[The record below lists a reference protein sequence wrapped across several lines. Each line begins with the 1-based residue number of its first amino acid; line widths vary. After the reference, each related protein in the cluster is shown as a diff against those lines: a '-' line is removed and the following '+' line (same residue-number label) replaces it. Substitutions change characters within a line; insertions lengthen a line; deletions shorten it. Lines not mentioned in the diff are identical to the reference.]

1 MSRKQRFHQSALACL
16 LLAVPVLLQAADQ
29 FDIITTLSNTSS
41 QTVWRITQPNVKQPT
56 TSYPQI
62 KFAPGDSVSID
73 AGGCVQTGGH
83 GATWKR
89 YVDPSGA
96 NSDRLYHGQIWV
108 PGINGRLVRVK
119 DFQAFKAAKQIP
131 SPLPAGL
138 KAADLYLR
146 LGYEDDGY
154 SDNGYYSHDD
164 GTEGQCK
171 NSVNAFLIVS
181 VGHNGT
187 LAPNPAQFV
196 GIEPNNFRCQAAWA
210 FQNFNTDQL
219 SNDSFNNAFN
229 LSWYDYLDPTTG
241 ITFLAARGIA
251 SSGNCEGMS
260 LLADVGED
268 QFITGPL
275 LESFWANYKSTMNGV
290 PTSPVNT
297 QINIA
302 HWKQLSATFLR
313 GYIGSVFDSPSK
325 TAVAIERD
333 LTKADYNYGLLAL
346 QHGTGGHVLVPLRV
360 SHMGQQIL
368 IDVYDPNRPCGQ
380 IPDTASYPPVV
391 ITGNNW
397 SYNMGG
403 SDGTWTGTSS
413 GTLSFSGMA
422 YIPYVG
428 DSGWSDLGTNL
439 EGLVKVIFGN
449 DVNVDQVTDS
459 TGKRLFVPNKP
470 NVLDTSSQGLGNTLV
485 RVPLLAAGPQKRPR
499 TAGSKFPMNFAGN
512 LTPAMA
518 KQVQQMQAE
527 YAADY
532 GGSGQ
537 IFIATGKQLSSL
549 SFSVSGKKSGT
560 AVRMVVGQKGQFYE
574 VKSSPVTAAAAHPVI
589 LIHNLGKLEDGVS
602 VQSRDQSQMKVSISH
617 GLVST
622 QANNIT
628 IQKTADIV
636 VTNTPAKFS
645 LAADKKLQLSST
657 AALGQVNVNTQ
668 VIDKNAT
675 VTNAP
680 IRALAVQKLNQ

>member
-1 MSRKQRFHQSALACL
+1 MQFNNPFKQVTLCAALFLTPAL
-16 LLAVPVLLQAADQ
+16 LPAADQ
-29 FDIITTLSNTSS
+29 FDIVSVLSNTSS

-56 TSYPQI
+56 TPYAQI
-62 KFAPGDSVSID
+62 KFAPGDSISID

-83 GATWKR
+83 GNTWKR

-96 NSDRLYHGQIWV
+96 NSDRLYHGQIWI
-108 PGINGRLVRVK
+108 PGINASLVRVK
-119 DFQAFKAAKQIP
+119 DFTAFKVAKQIP

-138 KAADLYLR
+138 NPADLYLR

-171 NSVNAFLIVS
+171 NSVNAFVIVS

-187 LAPNPAQFV
+187 LAPNPGQFV
-196 GIEPNNFRCQAAWA
+196 GIDPNNFRCQAAWA
-210 FQNFNTDQL
+210 FRNFNTAEL

-241 ITFLAARGIA
+241 ITFLAARGLA
-251 SSGNCEGMS
+251 SSGNCAGMS

-275 LESFWANYKSTMNGV
+275 LESFWANYRNTSNGI
-290 PTSPVNT
+290 PASPVNT

-302 HWKQLSATFLR
+302 HWKQLSSTFLR
-313 GYIGSVFDSPSK
+313 GYIGSVFDAPSK
-325 TAVAIERD
+325 TSASIERD

-346 QHGTGGHVLVPLRV
+346 QHGTGGHVVVPLRV
-360 SHMGQQIL
+360 SHSGQQIL
-368 IDVYDPNRPCGQ
+368 IDVYDPNKPCGK
-380 IPDTASYPPVV
+380 IPDPNTYPPV
-391 ITGNNW
+391 IINGNNW
-397 SYNMGG
+397 SYDTG
-403 SDGTWTGTSS
+403 SGIWTGTSS
-413 GTLSFSGMA
+413 GTLSFSGLA
-422 YIPYVG
+422 YIPYVS

-449 DVNVDQVTDS
+449 DVNVDQVTDN
-459 TGKRLFVPNKP
+459 TGKRLFLPNQP
-470 NVLDTSSQGLGNTLV
+470 NVLDTSAQGLGNGLV
-485 RVPLLAAGPQKRPR
+485 RVPFLAAGPQKRPR
-499 TAGSKFPMNFAGN
+499 TTGSKFLMNFASN

-518 KQVQQMQAE
+518 KEVQQIQSE
-527 YAADY
+527 YVADY

-537 IFIATGKQLSSL
+537 IFVATSKQLSSL
-549 SFSVSGKKSGT
+549 TFSVSGKKSG
-560 AVRMVVGQKGQFYE
+560 APVRMLVGQKGQFYE
-574 VKSSPVTAAAAHPVI
+574 VKSTAATASIVHPVI
-589 LIHNLGKLEDGVS
+589 LIQNLGRLADGVS
-602 VQSRDQSQMKVSISH
+602 VQSRDQSQMKVSIAH

-628 IQKTADIV
+628 IQKTAEV
-636 VTNTPAKFS
+636 LVTNTPAKFS
-645 LAADKKLQLSST
+645 LASDNKLQLSS
-657 AALGQVNVNTQ
+657 AATLPQVNVNTQ

-680 IRALAVQKLNQ
+680 VRTMAVQKAIQ

>member
-1 MSRKQRFHQSALACL
+1 MQFNNPFKQVTLCAALFLTPAL
-16 LLAVPVLLQAADQ
+16 LPAADQ
-29 FDIITTLSNTSS
+29 FDIVSVLSNTSS

-56 TSYPQI
+56 TPYAQI
-62 KFAPGDSVSID
+62 KFAPGDSISID

-83 GATWKR
+83 GNTWKR

-96 NSDRLYHGQIWV
+96 NSDRLYHGQIWI
-108 PGINGRLVRVK
+108 PGINASLVRVK
-119 DFQAFKAAKQIP
+119 DFTAFKVAKQIP
-131 SPLPAGL
+131 SPLPASL
-138 KAADLYLR
+138 NPADLYLR

-171 NSVNAFLIVS
+171 NSVNAFVIVS

-187 LAPNPAQFV
+187 LAPNPGQFV
-196 GIEPNNFRCQAAWA
+196 GIDPNNFRCQAAWA
-210 FQNFNTDQL
+210 FHNFNTAEL

-241 ITFLAARGIA
+241 ITFLAARGLA
-251 SSGNCEGMS
+251 SSGNCAGMS

-275 LESFWANYKSTMNGV
+275 LESFWANYRNTTNGI
-290 PTSPVNT
+290 PASPVNT

-302 HWKQLSATFLR
+302 HWKQLSSTFLR
-313 GYIGSVFDSPSK
+313 GYIGSVFDAPSK
-325 TAVAIERD
+325 TAASIERD

-346 QHGTGGHVLVPLRV
+346 QHGTGGHVVVPLRV
-360 SHMGQQIL
+360 SHSGQQIL
-368 IDVYDPNRPCGQ
+368 IDVYDPNKPCGK
-380 IPDTASYPPVV
+380 IPDPNTYPPV
-391 ITGNNW
+391 IINGNNW
-397 SYNMGG
+397 SYDTG
-403 SDGTWTGTSS
+403 SGIWTGTSS
-413 GTLSFSGMA
+413 GTLSFSGLA
-422 YIPYVG
+422 YIPYVS

-449 DVNVDQVTDS
+449 DVNVDQVTDN
-459 TGKRLFVPNKP
+459 TGKRLFLPNQP
-470 NVLDTSSQGLGNTLV
+470 NVLDTSAQGLGNGLV
-485 RVPLLAAGPQKRPR
+485 RVPFLAAGPQKRPR
-499 TAGSKFPMNFAGN
+499 TTGSKFLMNFASN

-518 KQVQQMQAE
+518 KEVQQIQSE
-527 YAADY
+527 YVADY

-537 IFIATGKQLSSL
+537 IFVATSKQLSSL
-549 SFSVSGKKSGT
+549 TFSVSGKKSG
-560 AVRMVVGQKGQFYE
+560 APVRMLVGQKGQFYE
-574 VKSSPVTAAAAHPVI
+574 VKSTAATASIVHPVI
-589 LIHNLGKLEDGVS
+589 LIQNLGRLADGVS
-602 VQSRDQSQMKVSISH
+602 VQSRDQSQMKVSIAH

-628 IQKTADIV
+628 IQKTAEV
-636 VTNTPAKFS
+636 LVTNTPAKFS
-645 LAADKKLQLSST
+645 LASDNKLQLSS
-657 AALGQVNVNTQ
+657 AATLPQVNVNTQ

-680 IRALAVQKLNQ
+680 VRTMAVQKAIQ